1 MRPRDRRVVSLLLSN
16 STQGHHGV
24 SCGPASQAEII
35 RNALPSVLAYWFSM
49 HNKRPTFYATT
60 LLLVILAAFGATRG
74 QYISADTY
82 TRYELLAPES
92 HQFKIYYEVTETRAG
107 ARYHFNQIREGSEA
121 SDESVIDLA
130 TGQALKFEVVSGAQ
144 AKIDSPNENFPATAH
159 YIKVY
164 LAHAIPAG
172 GEYRLAITKTYKD
185 DKSYYSEGDRIVFKR
200 PLGIPRDSIVLP
212 AGYEIVS
219 CSVATQVLKEPDGRL
234 KLAFVNPGS
243 GGQLEVTIKARK
255 FGQNRLR

>member
-1 MRPRDRRVVSLLLSN
+1 MYERRKTFHSLLGLLF
-16 STQGHHGV
+16 V
-24 SCGPASQAEII
+24 AASCSAAS
-35 RNALPSVLAYWFSM
+35 
-49 HNKRPTFYATT
+49 
-60 LLLVILAAFGATRG
+60 G

-121 SDESVIDLA
+121 SDESVVDLA
-130 TGQALKFEVVSGAQ
+130 SGKPLKFEVVTGAQ
-144 AKIDSPNENFPATAH
+144 AKTDSPDEFTPTSH
-159 YIKVY
+159 YIKVH
-164 LAHAIPAG
+164 LAHPVSER
-172 GEYRLAITKTYKD
+172 GEYRLAIIKTYRD
-185 DKSYYSEGDRIVFKR
+185 DKSYYFEGDLIVFKR

-219 CSVATQVLKEPDGRL
+219 CSVATQVLMEPDGRL

-243 GGQLEVTIKARK
+243 GGQLEVTIKAKKLKSGAPAVAGGLEQRK
-255 FGQNRLR
+255 VQH

>member
-1 MRPRDRRVVSLLLSN
+1 MK
-16 STQGHHGV
+16 TKAFQ
-24 SCGPASQAEII
+24 
-35 RNALPSVLAYWFSM
+35 SVG
-49 HNKRPTFYATT
+49 
-60 LLLVILAAFGATRG
+60 VILCLVAASGLASA

-82 TRYELLAPES
+82 TRYELLAPDS

-130 TGQALKFEVVSGAQ
+130 TGKALKFEVVSGAQ
-144 AKIDSPNENFPATAH
+144 AKTDSPNENFPATAH

-164 LAHAIPAG
+164 LGHTIPAG
-172 GEYRLAITKTYKD
+172 GEYRLAIIKTYKD
-185 DKSYYSEGDRIVFKR
+185 DKSYYTEGDRIVFKR

-219 CSVATQVLKEPDGRL
+219 CSVATQVLKESDGRL

-243 GGQLEVTIKARK
+243 GGQLEVTIRAKK

>member
-1 MRPRDRRVVSLLLSN
+1 
-16 STQGHHGV
+16 
-24 SCGPASQAEII
+24 
-35 RNALPSVLAYWFSM
+35 M
-49 HNKRPTFYATT
+49 HNKRPTFYATM
-60 LLLVILAAFGATRG
+60 LLFVILSCAGAAHG

-130 TGQALKFEVVSGAQ
+130 TGKALKFEVVSSAQ
-144 AKIDSPNENFPATAH
+144 AKTDSPSENFPPAAH

-172 GEYRLAITKTYKD
+172 GEYRLAIIKTYKD
-185 DKSYYSEGDRIVFKR
+185 EKSYYTEGDRIVFKR

-212 AGYEIVS
+212 IGYEIIS
-219 CSVATQVLKEPDGRL
+219 CSVATQVLKESDGRL

-243 GGQLEVTIKARK
+243 GGQLELQIKATAL
-255 FGQNRLR
+255 GQNRLR

>member
-1 MRPRDRRVVSLLLSN
+1 MPRRR
-16 STQGHHGV
+16 
-24 SCGPASQAEII
+24 
-35 RNALPSVLAYWFSM
+35 
-49 HNKRPTFYATT
+49 TFYATT
-60 LLLVILAAFGATRG
+60 LLFVILACVGGARG

-82 TRYELLAPES
+82 TRYELLTPES

-130 TGQALKFEVVSGAQ
+130 TGKPLKFEVVSGAQ

-164 LAHAIPAG
+164 LAHAIAAG
-172 GEYRLAITKTYKD
+172 GEYRIAIIKTYKD
-185 DKSYYSEGDRIVFKR
+185 DKSYYTEGDQIVLKR
-200 PLGIPRDSIVLP
+200 PLGIPRDSVVLP
-212 AGYEIVS
+212 PGYEIVS
-219 CSVATQVLKEPDGRL
+219 CTVATQVLKEPDGRL

-243 GGQLEVTIKARK
+243 GGQLEVMIKARK
-255 FGQNRLR
+255 LK